1 MLIVYGKEKTAKKFK
16 AMDMS
21 LGQFVSNLIY
31 ATMFQ
36 EEQREELQKE
46 IDYMNKYNPDMVF
59 EIRSHK

>member
-21 LGQFVSNLIY
+21 LGQLVSNLIY